1 MTRGHSSKVG
11 VATTIGMTY
20 GKVLDTQAES
30 KVCKSCD
37 YWQKQDPNTE
47 NYRKWAADQEEKCTI
62 THEGS
67 SGSVEA
73 SATCKIFGRSLPQY
87 KLRYTGFVGDGD
99 TNTYKKVCD
108 CKPYK
113 HSNYKT

>member
-67 SGSVEA
+67 SGSMEA

-87 KLRYTGFVGDGD
+87 KLR
-99 TNTYKKVCD
+99 VCWGWG
-108 CKPYK
+108 
-113 HSNYKT
+113 HQHIQEGV